1 MKKREPKFL
10 SAREQEDTE
19 PLATSEGNNVARHS
33 FTGLGKKRGNLGGK
47 VNGSG
52 SPDTDSFDCV
62 RNGTI
67 CGESLGV
74 GTGNVYN
81 VRESGVWE
89 ELGDDVRVSREEVMN
104 VKGRDGVRLR
114 FNELVHMIFTGE
126 GRDMSWE
133 KHGSENASKK
143 EVVQSGREVR

>member
-1 MKKREPKFL
+1 MEAVPPIPIAL
-10 SAREQEDTE
+10 TVLEMVQYAEN
-19 PLATSEGNNVARHS
+19 PWGLAS
-33 FTGLGKKRGNLGGK
+33 
-47 VNGSG
+47 
-52 SPDTDSFDCV
+52 
-62 RNGTI
+62 
-67 CGESLGV
+67 

-81 VRESGVWE
+81 VGESGVWE
-89 ELGDDVRVSREEVMN
+89 ELVDDFRVSREEVMN